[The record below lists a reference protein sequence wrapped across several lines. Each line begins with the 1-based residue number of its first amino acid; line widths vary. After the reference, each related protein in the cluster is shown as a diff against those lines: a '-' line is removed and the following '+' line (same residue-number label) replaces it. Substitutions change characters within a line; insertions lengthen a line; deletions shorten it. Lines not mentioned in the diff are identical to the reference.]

1 MKQLMESPTEI
12 RVKYTPKEVQ
22 APSFQALKTA
32 DRLKRAGKDDERNID
47 RTKKNM
53 EGHKLTSKTE
63 VRGEEMIK
71 VNTRENIIAREDEER
86 EEQLSLEPKIVGK
99 NRDRSFLS
107 AVYSI
112 LNICNQNCTERFY

>member
-1 MKQLMESPTEI
+1 MESPTEL

-32 DRLKRAGKDDERNID
+32 DRLKRAGKDNEQNVD
-47 RTKKNM
+47 RTKKENM

-71 VNTRENIIAREDEER
+71 VNTREYIIAREAEEQV
-86 EEQLSLEPKIVGK
+86 EQLSL
-99 NRDRSFLS
+99 
-107 AVYSI
+107 
-112 LNICNQNCTERFY
+112 

>member
-1 MKQLMESPTEI
+1 
-12 RVKYTPKEVQ
+12 
-22 APSFQALKTA
+22 
-32 DRLKRAGKDDERNID
+32 
-47 RTKKNM
+47 M

-71 VNTRENIIAREDEER
+71 VNMGENIIAREAEER
-86 EEQLSLEPKIVGK
+86 EQILGINREQ
-99 NRDRSFLS
+99 SFLS

>member
-1 MKQLMESPTEI
+1 
-12 RVKYTPKEVQ
+12 
-22 APSFQALKTA
+22 
-32 DRLKRAGKDDERNID
+32 
-47 RTKKNM
+47 
-53 EGHKLTSKTE
+53 
-63 VRGEEMIK
+63 MIK